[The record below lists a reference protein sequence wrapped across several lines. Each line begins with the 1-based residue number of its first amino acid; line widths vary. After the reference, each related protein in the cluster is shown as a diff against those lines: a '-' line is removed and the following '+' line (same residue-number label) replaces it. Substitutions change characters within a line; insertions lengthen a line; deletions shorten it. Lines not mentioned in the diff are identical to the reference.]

1 MNKVQKITPF
11 LWFDGNARE
20 AADYYCDV
28 FPDSRVLSENP
39 FVVQFEL
46 FGQTF
51 STIYGGPQ
59 YTFSEATSFLIN
71 CKNQEEVDYYW
82 NRFIGDGGVESK
94 CGWLK
99 DKFGVSWQVIPE
111 QLGSFIG
118 NPDQKKAGKA
128 PQAMLKMKK
137 IDIHIIEKAFNS

>member
-99 DKFGVSWQVIPE
+99 DK
-111 QLGSFIG
+111 
-118 NPDQKKAGKA
+118 
-128 PQAMLKMKK
+128 
-137 IDIHIIEKAFNS
+137 